1 MWPATYFG
9 QEHWVTTKETHFVV
23 QPPSEKLEPLI
34 AQPKERILSDQDP
47 RMLRE
52 YRDPDHVIL
61 NMSLTV
67 MSVSPRIFEIN
78 DFLSDAEVEHILK
91 LAQGI
96 DLSLSSTGEVL
107 KDGEEAVNDG
117 SRRTRTSYNSWV
129 PREKSPIL
137 DAIYRRAADLM
148 RIDESLLRA
157 RHPDE
162 RGDVTGIKS
171 LAEHLQ
177 LVHYDENQEYT
188 VRPLWTKNESVQW
201 GKPLTFQPSQLL
213 TQAHHDFGYSDVD
226 AKQQDARFA
235 TLLLY
240 LNSPEAGGETS
251 FPRWRNA
258 ESFHELKVSPSKNRA
273 VLFYSQCTQFLYCSI
288 LVLL

>member
-188 VRPLWTKNESVQW
+188 VRPLWTKKRIRTVGQTTHVSAFPTSN
-201 GKPLTFQPSQLL
+201 
-213 TQAHHDFGYSDVD
+213 
-226 AKQQDARFA
+226 
-235 TLLLY
+235 
-240 LNSPEAGGETS
+240 AGA
-251 FPRWRNA
+251 P
-258 ESFHELKVSPSKNRA
+258 
-273 VLFYSQCTQFLYCSI
+273 
-288 LVLL
+288 